1 MTDGKILKLIDN
13 KIAEY
18 NELWEIYDEQGDR
31 EACKRVTSIRISF
44 EAFKQTVLKEMEG
57 SVD

>member
-1 MTDGKILKLIDN
+1 MTNGKILKLIDN

-18 NELWEIYDEQGDR
+18 DELWEIYDEQGDR
-31 EACKRVTSIRISF
+31 EACVRVTIMRISF
-44 EAFKQTVLKEMEG
+44 EAFKQTVLKEIEG

>member
-1 MTDGKILKLIDN
+1 MTNGKILKLIDN

-18 NELWEIYDEQGDR
+18 DELWEIYDEQGDR

-44 EAFKQTVLKEMEG
+44 EAFKQTVLKEIEG

>member
-1 MTDGKILKLIDN
+1 MTNGKILKLIDD

-18 NELWEIYDEQGDR
+18 DELWEIYDEQGDR

-44 EAFKQTVLKEMEG
+44 ETFKQTVLKEIEG

>member
-18 NELWEIYDEQGDR
+18 NELWDIYDEHGDR
-31 EACKRVTSIRISF
+31 EACKRVISIRIAF
-44 EAFKQTVLKEMEG
+44 EAFKQTVLKEIEG

>member
-1 MTDGKILKLIDN
+1 MTNGKILKLIDN
-13 KIAEY
+13 EIAEY
-18 NELWEIYDEQGDR
+18 DELWEIYDEQGDR

-44 EAFKQTVLKEMEG
+44 EAFKQTVLKEIEG

>member
-1 MTDGKILKLIDN
+1 MTNGKILKLIDN

-18 NELWEIYDEQGDR
+18 DELWEIFDEQGDR
-31 EACKRVTSIRISF
+31 EACTRVTIMRISF
-44 EAFKQTVLKEMEG
+44 EAFKQTVLKEIEG